1 MVTSKGI
8 KKAAKELYRSLSE
21 MTVDKDNRWLKDNL
35 KRVLCISAECAQTPI
50 ISDLPK
56 GWEAPR
62 VFELA
67 QEVVEQSE
75 GNVNGDSLELVKKFA
90 LTFDEYS
97 MLPFAL
103 KLNLLRLLQKAVTQ
117 PENYGAFLS
126 VTVKSLVLFND
137 IDFDSFRLDC
147 LEQERL
153 LFSAADFNESSDE
166 TKQVYRK
173 RVSEIAKKCGIS
185 ETETVK
191 KALEFN
197 KTNICDSLFYK
208 NGFCSVMGIK
218 KPNIN
223 LRLFAYITVPLV
235 LCAAVICGICFLNI
249 PAVLR
254 VLISVFSFA
263 PAFVFFSALENRRIT
278 LNVKPRPVMRI
289 KESLCDSSDNKT
301 AVTLTVMLPDTLS
314 AKEAINKIEEHY
326 ASNRLE
332 NGVYVILADLKPS
345 KKETASTD
353 AAVCAELENGIEKL
367 NEKYGNIF
375 CGIMRKRIKQ
385 GREFFG
391 RERKRGAIED
401 MSEYILSGK
410 ENFLLC
416 INGETLKNCNFVLTL
431 DADTV
436 PVPGSVIKLVG
447 ILCHPANREYGLVQ
461 PEIGCGIK
469 KSTAFA
475 RIFADQSG
483 IDAYTT
489 PSREVYN
496 DLFFSGSF
504 CGKGLFS
511 LAFYKERVMGR
522 IEPMTVLSHD
532 LLEGELIK
540 TTAASDVTFLDDC
553 PETVISFDLR
563 RERWTRGDWQLLPW
577 AFSKKISAVSRW
589 KIIYNCLQSL
599 YIPGI
604 FITAVL
610 GIFAGAL
617 AYPLWGILIAVLFH
631 PAWLDYLNALRFDR
645 EKHAFSD
652 TAFRR
657 HNSIKRGIISAAFLP
672 FDAFDNL
679 RAAFLGVWRRATK
692 HNTLKWNTFASSRKG
707 KTAGDNY
714 MFFLPQIIIAVAF
727 YALCVLAGRGVF
739 LGFAALSVWL
749 YAPYGAYRISKK
761 EKTQSAPLLFEEKE
775 ALHILAA
782 RTVKFFFCALC
793 ENEYIMPDNFQ
804 KNRGYA
810 KRTSPTNIGFGLL
823 SALCGLKTGI
833 YTSSLCAELLY
844 LQTEQIKKLDLYKGH
859 LYNWYDITAKTPLE
873 KYVSSV
879 DSGNFCA
886 ALLTVK
892 GAEEYM
898 LSPVPFSRSR
908 CDGIA
913 DMLLSAA
920 DSFDENMQARLR
932 EYAEKF
938 RLSTGRE
945 ALCYAKEFLGDS
957 VVSDSVPFEKNIVFR
972 HAEEYTGLSFSDE
985 LLAML
990 DAEKDKNLRPVRE
1003 LIESFPMNIRETLAC
1018 KDFSVRLSR
1027 CLWQVRPDKAS
1038 KIEKQA
1044 KEEYRKIYAYA
1055 FAASERIKSVIEFA
1069 DEFIEN
1075 ADFECLYN
1083 KKKKLL
1089 CIGLDAE
1096 SNRLSDNCYDIL
1108 CSEARLTVYL
1118 CAALNKIPVETWF
1131 NMSRPFSR
1139 YLESP
1144 ICLSWSGTMFEYLMS
1159 DLFIKPPEGS
1169 MLDLSCSL
1177 ALQAQKN
1184 AKSKSGVWGMS
1195 ESAFNALDLSGEY
1208 RYRAFGAANTAVSQF
1223 REEKVFS
1230 PYSTLLALEHDPRAC
1245 TDNLIRIVGLGG
1257 AGEFG
1262 MYEAV
1267 DFKHPDG
1274 NQPGIVYSFMAHHS
1288 GMSLCALVNFLY
1300 SGFIRK
1306 CFTSDRRISAVK
1318 VLLEEKMPAGVLPIK
1333 QKSENEKHGISRGEY
1348 VREFMA
1354 PQLQQEEVMFIPSG
1368 QMTVRASSRGD
1379 IKVYYKNKL
1388 AGEIVVYIQGE
1399 KTSSAGFL
1407 PVGDT
1412 ASRYRCEFRPGSVK
1426 YTCSGAKGENTL
1438 EIFASGEAAVIRVK
1452 CQSAETR
1459 GKRIAAVIVPA
1470 LNDEKAY
1477 LAHPAFNGLFIE
1489 CEKIANGVKCRNRKT
1504 GQSINIYSLTEPEN
1518 VATDRLK
1525 VFGRG
1530 KGTERPEL
1538 EGSFMRY
1545 PINPCGAVFVSR
1557 TVQAGETEEY
1567 DFIISPFNAVKTK
1580 AAVNLYFSRC
1590 KNDAAALTDAYEL
1603 SPVWWKYG
1611 HKLNALA
1618 ENNCKAERGE
1628 AKKESLWKYGISDEK
1643 PVLLIKA
1650 DENSMGLNENLKMCA
1665 YCLACGADFNIIVAQ
1680 NTVKD
1685 YMLREFNSCEDI
1697 ISSFG
1702 ARERIFHITGVDENE
1717 LEMLK
1722 HICFAF
1728 IDSSLD
1734 TGEQLKR
1741 AGRQARSEEKNSR
1754 ENPYPVSKCDMPDG
1768 EFDNGFGRF
1777 LKDGYYIY
1785 SRTPAPWSN
1794 VVSNGKTGF
1803 LRTESG
1809 GGYSWCENSALC
1821 KITPWSNDPVEDKC
1835 GEILYLKD
1843 KSSGRFWTVTRDPI
1857 DYGDGHDAFFGHGFV
1872 SYGYNGFGIRQK
1884 QTEFV
1889 HSDLPIKIISLELDG
1904 IKDRDIE
1911 YCYYLEPVLGQM
1923 PAGKLLDAFMLDGC
1937 ICVRREG
1944 KYLLVYAKD
1953 AKYYSDKQGFLG
1965 LGTASEPDA
1974 LKSESISL
1982 DTCAG
1987 DSIILFGQAKAK
1999 TDIFVLCGD
2008 SIEEMHALKRAAEKL
2023 DTEEELEKVKAFWH
2037 EKCTKVQISTPDK
2050 KLDTLFNGWLIY
2062 QVYACRMLARCG
2074 FYQAGG
2080 AYGFRDQLQDCLA
2093 LMYVDPEKVREHI
2106 LLCAAHQFFEGDV
2119 QHWWHEPAA
2128 GVRTRISDDL
2138 LFLPFAAARYACVTG
2153 DRDIFS
2159 ENVPYLEGHSLA
2171 DKNDLYEC
2179 AWQSQKSGT
2188 LQEHCIKAIKLVI
2201 SRSGKHSLPLILGGD
2216 WNDGMNRIGE
2226 KGKGESVWLGWF
2238 LYHTISVFLP
2248 YAGDDAEML
2257 KEHARKLYNALN
2269 TVCWDGQWY
2278 VRAFADNGDI
2288 IGSSK
2293 SEKCKIDAISQ
2304 SWAVLSGAG
2313 KPEMIKKALKSAEDM
2328 LIDKKTGTVKLL
2340 TPPFDKGAGYI
2351 GDYIPG
2357 VRENGGQYTHGAVW
2371 LASAFAQ
2378 NGDGEKCCSVL
2389 NMLSPITHSFD
2400 KMRAENYMLEPY
2412 VMPADVYSNEEN
2424 AGRGGWSWYT
2434 GSASMY
2440 FCAVL
2445 SDMLGIKKEGEK
2457 ITVDA
2462 HIPFSWQ
2469 EYRVKL
2475 GDTEIK
2481 VLNPE
2486 RKSEGVSSIIKS
2498 DGKKEIRVVM

>member
-8 KKAAKELYRSLSE
+8 KKAAKELYRTLSE
-21 MTVDKDNRWLKDNL
+21 ITEDTDNQWLKDNG
-35 KRVLCISAECAQTPI
+35 KRILCISAECAKTDVL
-50 ISDLPK
+50 SGLPK

-103 KLNLLRLLQKAVTQ
+103 KLNLLRLLQKAITQ
-117 PENYGAFLS
+117 PENYGTFLS
-126 VTVKSLVLFND
+126 VTVKSLILFNN
-137 IDFDSFRLDC
+137 IDFDSFRSEC

-153 LFSAADFNESSDE
+153 LFSAKDFCESDDE
-166 TKQVYRK
+166 TKEVYRK
-173 RVSEIAKKCGIS
+173 RVSEIAQKYGMS
-185 ETETVK
+185 EIETVK
-191 KALEFN
+191 KALEFD

-208 NGFCSVMGIK
+208 NGLFG
-218 KPNIN
+218 KPDVS
-223 LRLFAYITVPLV
+223 LRLTLYIAVPII
-235 LCAAVICGICFLNI
+235 LCAAVICGICFLDI
-249 PAVLR
+249 PPVLR
-254 VLISVFSFA
+254 VLLSVFSF
-263 PAFVFFSALENRRIT
+263 PPLSVLFFDLENRRIM
-278 LNVKPRPVMRI
+278 LNVKPRPVMRL
-289 KESLCDSSDNKT
+289 KECFSDVKENKT
-301 AVTLTVMLPDTLS
+301 AVTLTVMLPDTVS
-314 AKEAINKIEEHY
+314 AKDAINKIEEHY

-332 NGVYVILADLKPS
+332 NGVYVILADLKAS
-345 KKETASTD
+345 KKERASTD
-353 AAVCAELENGIEKL
+353 TAICAELESGIEKL
-367 NEKYGNIF
+367 NEKYGSVF
-375 CGIMRKRIKQ
+375 CGIMRKRVKQ

-401 MSEYILSGK
+401 MAEYILSGK
-410 ENFLLC
+410 EEFLLF
-416 INGETLKNCNFVLTL
+416 INRESLENCNYILTL

-436 PVPGSVIKLVG
+436 PVPRSVIKLIG
-447 ILCHPANREYGLVQ
+447 TLAHPANREYGLVQ
-461 PEIGCGIK
+461 PRIGSGIK
-469 KSTAFA
+469 KTTAFA
-475 RIFADQSG
+475 RIFDDQSG
-483 IDAYTT
+483 IDAYAA
-489 PSREVYN
+489 PAREVYN

-504 CGKGLFS
+504 CGKGLIS
-511 LAFYKERVMGR
+511 LKAYKERVMGR

-532 LLEGELIK
+532 LLEGELIN
-540 TTAASDVTFLDDC
+540 TAFASDVTFLDDC
-553 PETVISFDLR
+553 PETVMSFDLR
-563 RERWTRGDWQLLPW
+563 RERWTRGDWQLFPW
-577 AFSKKISAVSRW
+577 AFSKKLSAVSRW
-589 KIIYNCLQSL
+589 KIIYNCIQSL

-604 FITAVL
+604 FAVSVSAIFSGRFAY
-610 GIFAGAL
+610 GIWAAAL
-617 AYPLWGILIAVLFH
+617 AVLFH
-631 PAWLDYLNALRFDR
+631 PALTDYLNALRFDR

-657 HNSIKRGIISAAFLP
+657 HNSIKRGIISAAFMP

-679 RAAFLGVWRRATK
+679 RAVFLGVWRRITK
-692 HNTLKWNTFASSRKG
+692 HNTLKWNTFASSKKG
-707 KTAGDNY
+707 KTAGENY
-714 MFFLPQIIIAVAF
+714 LFFLPQMIIAPIF
-727 YALCVLAGRGVF
+727 YALCVLFGRGAF
-739 LGFAALSVWL
+739 LGLGALAIWL
-749 YAPYGAYRISKK
+749 FAPYIAFRLGQK
-761 EKTQSAPLLFEEKE
+761 EKNKAAPLLFEEKE
-775 ALHILAA
+775 ALHILTA
-782 RTVKFFFCALC
+782 RTVKFFFCALS

-804 KNRGYA
+804 ENRGYA
-810 KRTSPTNIGFGLL
+810 KRTSPTNLGFGLL
-823 SALCGLKTGI
+823 SALCGLKAGI
-833 YTSSLCAELLY
+833 YTTSLCAELLF
-844 LQTEQIKKLDLYKGH
+844 LQTEQIKKLEKYRGH
-859 LYNWYDITAKTPLE
+859 LYNWYDITSKKPLE

-886 ALLTVK
+886 SLITLK

-920 DSFDENMQARLR
+920 DSFDENMQVRLR

-938 RLSTGRE
+938 RLTSGRE
-945 ALCYAKEFLGDS
+945 AFETAKAFLCDG
-957 VVSDSVPFEKNIVFR
+957 VVADRVPFEKNIIFH
-972 HAEEYTGLSFSDE
+972 HAEEYRELSFSDK
-985 LLAML
+985 LLDML
-990 DAEKDKNLRPVRE
+990 DIKKDENLRPVRE
-1003 LIESFPMNIRETLAC
+1003 LIESFPMNVKETIAC
-1018 KDFSVRLSR
+1018 KDFSVRLAR
-1027 CLWQVRPDKAS
+1027 CLWQVNPEKAAR
-1038 KIEKQA
+1038 IEKQA
-1044 KEEYRKIYAYA
+1044 KEEYRKIYARA
-1055 FAASERIKSVIEFA
+1055 FAASEKIKSVTEFA
-1069 DEFIEN
+1069 DGFTEN

-1096 SNRLSDNCYDIL
+1096 SNKQSDNCYDML

-1139 YLESP
+1139 YLENP
-1144 ICLSWSGTMFEYLMS
+1144 ICLSWSGTMFEYFMP
-1159 DLFIKPPEGS
+1159 DLFIKPPEGA
-1169 MLDLSCSL
+1169 MLEQSCSL

-1208 RYRAFGAANTAVSQF
+1208 KYRAFGAENTAVSRF

-1230 PYSTLLALEHDPRAC
+1230 PYSTLLALESDPRGC
-1245 TDNLIRIVGLGG
+1245 TDNIIRLVGLGC
-1257 AGEFG
+1257 AGEYG

-1267 DFKHPDG
+1267 DFARFEG
-1274 NQPGIVYSFMAHHS
+1274 SQPGVVYSFMAHHS
-1288 GMSLCALVNFLY
+1288 GMGLCALINFLY
-1300 SGFIRK
+1300 SGFVRK

-1333 QKSENEKHGISRGEY
+1333 QKSESEKPKIQRGEY

-1354 PQLQQEEVMFIPSG
+1354 PQIQQEEVLFIPSG

-1388 AGEIVVYIQGE
+1388 AGEVFVYIQDE
-1399 KTSSAGFL
+1399 KISSAGFL

-1412 ASRYRCEFRPGSVK
+1412 AGKYRCEFRPGSAK
-1426 YTCSGAKGENTL
+1426 YVCMRESGSNTL
-1438 EIFASGEAAVIRVK
+1438 EVFASGESAVIRVN
-1452 CQSAETR
+1452 CESAKTKN
-1459 GKRIAAVIVPA
+1459 KRVAAVFIPV

-1477 LAHPAFNGLFIE
+1477 LSHPAFNGLFTE
-1489 CEKIANGVKCRNRKT
+1489 CGKIHWGVRFRNRKT
-1504 GQSINIYSLTEPEN
+1504 EESINVYSLSETEN
-1518 VATDRLK
+1518 VATDSLN

-1530 KGTERPEL
+1530 KGTERPNL
-1538 EGSFMRY
+1538 EGKFMRY
-1545 PINPCGAVFVSR
+1545 PINPCGALYVSK
-1557 TVQAGETEEY
+1557 TVQSGETEEF
-1567 DFIISPFNAVKTK
+1567 DFVISPFNAVKTK

-1590 KNDAAALTDAYEL
+1590 KNDAAALADAYEL
-1603 SPVWWKYG
+1603 SPVLWKNAQ
-1611 HKLNALA
+1611 KLNALA
-1618 ENNCKAERGE
+1618 QNDGKASSGE
-1628 AKKESLWKYGISDEK
+1628 AKKDALWKYGISDEK

-1650 DENSMGLNENLKMCA
+1650 DENCAGLNENLKMCT

-1680 NTVKD
+1680 DTVKD
-1685 YMLREFNSCEDI
+1685 YMLREYNSCEEI

-1702 ARERIFHITGVDENE
+1702 ARERIFHITGVKKEE
-1717 LEMLK
+1717 LELLK

-1728 IDSSLD
+1728 VDSSLE
-1734 TGEQLKR
+1734 TGEQLR
-1741 AGRQARSEEKNSR
+1741 RPGRQTVSEITLKSEKN
-1754 ENPYPVSKCDMPDG
+1754 YPPSKCDMPDG

-1777 LKDGYYIY
+1777 LKNGYYIY

-1794 VVSNGKTGF
+1794 VVSNGRMGF

-1809 GGYSWCENSALC
+1809 GGYSWYQNSALC
-1821 KITPWSNDPVEDKC
+1821 KITPWSNDPVKDKC

-1843 KSSGRFWTVTRDPI
+1843 KSSGRFWTVTRDPV
-1857 DYGDGHDAFFGHGFV
+1857 DYGDGHEAFFGHGFV
-1872 SYGYNGFGIRQK
+1872 VFGYNGFGIRQK

-1889 HSDLPIKIISLELDG
+1889 HSELPIKIISLELDG
-1904 IKDRDIE
+1904 IRDREME
-1911 YCYYLEPVLGQM
+1911 YCYFLDPVLGEMQ
-1923 PAGKLLDAFMLDGC
+1923 AGKLLDAFMLDGC
-1937 ICVRREG
+1937 VCVRREG
-1944 KYLLVYAKD
+1944 KYLLVYSKD

-1974 LKSESISL
+1974 LKSESVSL

-1987 DSIILFGQAKAK
+1987 DSIVLFGQAKEK
-1999 TDIFVLCGD
+1999 TDIFILCGD
-2008 SIEEMHALKRAAEKL
+2008 SIEEILMLKKTAENL
-2023 DTEEELEKVKAFWH
+2023 SAEAELEKVKSFWH

-2093 LMYVDPEKVREHI
+2093 VMYVDPEKVRKHI

-2138 LFLPFAAARYACVTG
+2138 LFLPFVAARYASVTG
-2153 DRDIFS
+2153 DTDIFS
-2159 ENVPYLEGHSLA
+2159 ETVPYLEGHSLA
-2171 DKNDLYEC
+2171 GKSDLYES
-2179 AWQSQKSGT
+2179 AWQSEKSGT
-2188 LQEHCIKAIKLVI
+2188 LKEHCIKAIKLVI

-2226 KGKGESVWLGWF
+2226 KSRGESVWLGWF

-2257 KEHARKLYNALN
+2257 KEHAKKLCAALN

-2278 VRAFADNGDI
+2278 IRAFSDNGDI

-2293 SEKCKIDAISQ
+2293 SEECQIDAISQ

-2313 KPEMIKKALKSAEDM
+2313 KPEMIRKALKSAEDM
-2328 LIDKKTGTVKLL
+2328 LIDKKSGIVKLL
-2340 TPPFDKGAGYI
+2340 TPPFDKSAGYI

-2378 NGDGEKCCSVL
+2378 SGDGEKCCSVL
-2389 NMLSPITHSFD
+2389 NMLSPITHSID

-2424 AGRGGWSWYT
+2424 VGRGGWSWYT

-2445 SDMLGIKKEGEK
+2445 SDLLGIKKEGK
-2457 ITVDA
+2457 NITVEP

-2486 RKSEGVSSIIKS
+2486 RKTEGVSSILKNEE
-2498 DGKKEIRVVM
+2498 KNEIRAVM